1 MLLIGTDGTNLDK
14 ILADPVDNAGVHN
27 LMDQSVTGATSIVGH
42 TTISGPSWT
51 TILTGVWDNKS
62 GVINNLFNPKPY
74 DKWPT
79 VINLLE
85 YHDTATTSTPR

>member
-1 MLLIGTDGTNLDK
+1 
-14 ILADPVDNAGVHN
+14 
-27 LMDQSVTGATSIVGH
+27 MDQSVTGATSIVGH

-79 VINLLE
+79 VFNLIE
-85 YHDTATTSTPR
+85 YNESHGTTSTPR